1 MNPLPEYGVIEM
13 KVCIILGTRPEIIKM
28 SPIIRECQEMGV
40 DYFVLHTGQHY
51 SYEMDKVFFENLNL
65 PLPDFNLDVGS
76 ASHGAQTGRMLEK
89 IEDILLKEKPSV
101 VLVQGDTNTVAAGTL
116 AAVKLG
122 IKVGHV
128 EAGLRSYDRSMPE
141 EINRVLSDH
150 LADYLFVPTAEAKT
164 NLIRE
169 GLDES
174 KIHLTYNTITDSVYQ
189 NLDIAKN
196 KSEILDKLKLSPKN
210 YVLVTAHRQENVDVK
225 DRLTGILEGLSAVHD
240 HFGLPIVFP
249 IHPRTFKQVTDFE
262 IDLPEGIYAI
272 DPVGFLDFLILE
284 ANAKLI
290 ITDSGGLQE
299 ESCILKVPCV
309 TLRDN
314 TERPETLA
322 VGSNLLASTD
332 PGSILKCAKIMVDKI
347 AEWENPFGDG
357 FAGKNILK
365 ILRSDLS

>member
-1 MNPLPEYGVIEM
+1 M

-28 SPIIRECQEMGV
+28 SPIIRECQKMGI

-89 IEDILLKEKPSV
+89 IEAILLKEKPSV

-116 AAVKLG
+116 AATKIG

-141 EINRVLSDH
+141 ELNRILSDH
-150 LADYLFVPTAEAKT
+150 LSDYLFVPTAEAKT

-174 KIHLTYNTITDSVYQ
+174 KIYLTYNTITDSVYQ

-196 KSEILDKLKLSPKN
+196 KSDILDKLKVSTKN

-225 DRLTGILEGLSAVHD
+225 DRLTGIIEGLKLIHD
-240 HFGLPIVFP
+240 HFGMQIVFP
-249 IHPRTFKQVTDFE
+249 IHPRTLKQINDFN
-262 IDLPEGIYAI
+262 IILPECVSAI

-284 ANAKLI
+284 ANARLI

-314 TERPETLA
+314 TERPETLT

-332 PGSILKCAKIMVDKI
+332 PHKILKCAITM
-347 AEWENPFGDG
+347 AERLPEWNNPFGDG
-357 FAGKNILK
+357 HAGEDILK
-365 ILRSDLS
+365 IINGDI